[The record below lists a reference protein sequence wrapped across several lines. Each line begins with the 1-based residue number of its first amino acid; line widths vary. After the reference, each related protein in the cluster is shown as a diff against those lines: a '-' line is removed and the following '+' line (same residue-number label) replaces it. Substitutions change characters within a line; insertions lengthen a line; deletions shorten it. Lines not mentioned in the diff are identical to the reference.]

1 MNQILYEKRC
11 QCNEK
16 FSIFEKRSLTNR
28 SEGRPFPYIRKPL
41 YESDEID
48 EIDEIIY
55 GPTPESFTFQIKYE
69 KDLSTIARFILNS
82 FQKKY
87 IYYAIDDILYLLK
100 SNPIERN
107 NLLSIIYSPIISLQN
122 NFSINFF
129 DIWIHEIYINEVSKI
144 NKFVPSNSQNFEQF
158 SYITIK
164 LFYKPGIPIKKQG
177 TLW

>member
-11 QCNEK
+11 RCNEK
-16 FSIFEKRSLTNR
+16 FSIFEKP
-28 SEGRPFPYIRKPL
+28 SEGRQYPYIREPL
-41 YESDEID
+41 YKSDED

-55 GPTPESFTFQIKYE
+55 GLIPKSFTFQIKYE
-69 KDLSTIARFILNS
+69 KELSTIARFILNS
-82 FQKKY
+82 FQNKY

-107 NLLSIIYSPIISLQN
+107 NLLSIIYSPVVSLQN
-122 NFSINFF
+122 NFSSNFF
-129 DIWIHEIYINEVSKI
+129 GIWIHEIYINEILKI
-144 NKFVPSNSQNFEQF
+144 NRFTPNTYQNFDQF

-164 LFYKPGIPIKKQG
+164 LFYKPELPIKKQE